1 MPKGIKKTT
10 KIIIIL
16 VAIPLIVLASI
27 PILLQNSKIQNYI
40 ARVVTTSLSE
50 MLETKVTVGDVNYK
64 LFNQISI
71 SDVYVEDR
79 QKDTL
84 LFVGDA
90 SSGFSFKQLFNEN
103 SVR

>member
-1 MPKGIKKTT
+1 MPKGIKKST
-10 KIIIIL
+10 KIIILL
-16 VAIPLIVLASI
+16 VAIPLIALASI

-40 ARVVTTSLSE
+40 ARMVTSSLSE
-50 MLETKVTVGDVNYK
+50 MLETKVTVGNVNYE
-64 LFNQISI
+64 LFNQIII

-90 SSGFSFKQLFNEN
+90 SAGFSFKQLFN
-103 SVR
+103 SR